1 MWPVPLVPLP
11 GAPGEWVEV
20 MSEQRKS
27 GGLCRAMPEC
37 VRVDGRHAM
46 GMQSRAVVLSLS
58 PELKLEPSLV
68 SGWLKTSLP

>member
-27 GGLCRAMPEC
+27 GGLCHAR
-37 VRVDGRHAM
+37 VRESGWKACYGNAEQSCSPKFV
-46 GMQSRAVVLSLS
+46 SRA
-58 PELKLEPSLV
+58 EA
-68 SGWLKTSLP
+68 